1 MGCWL
6 NIYLKIIGRAEQEG
20 GKQKKTFLRQNYLDQ
35 VPGVETHISLLSA
48 DFHRL
53 PQPTIAFVNDFGEI
67 SRKEQLCQS
76 C

>member
-1 MGCWL
+1 MYRKG
-6 NIYLKIIGRAEQEG
+6 GTEG

-53 PQPTIAFVNDFGEI
+53 PQPIIALCIDFGEI
-67 SRKEQLCQS
+67 SRKKRFCQS
-76 C
+76 H